1 MSIYEFA
8 LKYFEEKNL
17 STNLIKPVYFYKSKK
32 IYDGKFSSLKSSFT

>member
-32 IYDGKFSSLKSSFT
+32 FMMESFLL